1 MKEIKDLPKVDSVE
15 LPKLGNIRPGVYILA
30 LIILALAIIVFLI
43 GILPGIKKGGR
54 FVNFTSDI
62 NGVGVFV
69 DDIFATGVPGQEFIE
84 SGEHIIK
91 YTKGDIILY
100 TETLEIDHP
109 ILFTWFF
116 KRVKN
121 VKFDTYNLNSEQLD
135 KLRTFDIQM
144 SINQSSITEFT
155 LVNNYMPYALSYAKD
170 AKAFN
175 ISLDKI
181 IIDLDTIS
189 SYISSIEMLNDV
201 KMAYQYLNIPLSDNF
216 TLAQSLFSENKNKIV
231 GEDSLIVNQSTKI
244 ENKTSILSFDN
255 VIIESVK
262 IPSTSF
268 VMGTKAPYSYPEI
281 KEAGINVNV
290 DEFNISRA
298 PVSQYLYSLFVNEN
312 PTWSKDNIDN
322 LIKDGLVDRNYLKG
336 IALSTIY
343 PSYSPITNIS
353 YYAAEAFSNW
363 LSTKSNKSVKIPTEE
378 QWSLAAFSS
387 NDFKNNNYSTSLIS
401 LETDKTS
408 PILMLG
414 GVWEFTS
421 SIFSPYSRLLDQSSV
436 LENINRLNL
445 NADIIVK
452 GGSILNKNTSIN
464 SVGVMEKDAT
474 FDYLGFRIAWN

>member
-1 MKEIKDLPKVDSVE
+1 MKEIKDLPKVDNVE

-30 LIILALAIIVFLI
+30 LIILALAIIIFLI

-84 SGEHIIK
+84 SGEHIIS
-91 YTKGDIILY
+91 YTKGDIVLY
-100 TETLEIDHP
+100 KETIEIDHP

-121 VKFDTYNLNSEQLD
+121 VEFDTYNLKSEQLD
-135 KLRTFDIQM
+135 KLRAFDLQLI
-144 SINQSSITEFT
+144 IDQSRITEFNS
-155 LVNNYMPYALSYAKD
+155 VNNYMPYALSYAKD

-189 SYISSIEMLNDV
+189 SFISSIEMLDDV
-201 KMAYQYLNIPLSDNF
+201 NMAYQYLNIPLSDNF
-216 TLAQSLFSENKNKIV
+216 TLAQSLFSENKDKIV
-231 GEDSLIVNQSTKI
+231 GEDSLIVNQSIKI
-244 ENKTSILSFDN
+244 ENNISILAFDN

-268 VMGTKAPYSYPEI
+268 VMGKKTPFSYPEVS
-281 KEAGINVNV
+281 EAGKDVYV

-312 PTWSKDNIDN
+312 PKWSKDNIDN
-322 LIKDGLVDRNYLKG
+322 LISDGLVDRNYLKG

-363 LSTKSNKSVKIPTEE
+363 LTTRSNKTVIIPNEE

-387 NDFKNNNYSTSLIS
+387 NDFKNNNYATSLTS
-401 LETDKTS
+401 LDTDKTS

-421 SIFSPYSRLLDQSSV
+421 SIFSPYSRLLNESSI
-436 LENINRLNL
+436 LENIKRMNID
-445 NADIIVK
+445 ADIIVK